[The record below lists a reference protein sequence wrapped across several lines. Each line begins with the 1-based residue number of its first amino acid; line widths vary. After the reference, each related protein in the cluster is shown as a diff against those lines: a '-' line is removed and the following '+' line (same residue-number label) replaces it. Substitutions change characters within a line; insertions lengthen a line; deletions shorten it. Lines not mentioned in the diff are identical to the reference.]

1 MGPNLYIFVHDA
13 KGAEQ
18 VLKGRLTLD
27 KPKVYEAIKDALGSN
42 GLFSSNGEDWKL
54 HRKLMS
60 PSLKDSTV
68 FSHLSI
74 FNFYIREFCNV
85 QLKDEMKKNKP
96 FDIMSPLNVVLL
108 SMYLD
113 ATLGIE
119 WHQKTAYACYFSE

>member
-27 KPKVYEAIKDALGSN
+27 KPKVYEAIRDALGSD
-42 GLFSSNGEDWKL
+42 GLFSSSGEEWKQ
-54 HRKLMS
+54 HRKLIS
-60 PSLKDSTV
+60 PFLKDSTV
-68 FSHLSI
+68 FSHFSI

-85 QLKDEMKKNKP
+85 QLMDEMKKNKP
-96 FDIMSPLNVVLL
+96 FDIMPPLNVALL
-108 SMYLD
+108 SMFLD

-119 WHQKTAYACYFSE
+119 WHQKTAYANYFNE